1 MFFNAESDELTR
13 DRTRKHKE
21 FFIFEMIFKRC
32 CFAQKNSFL
41 IGVAGGNSMLSW
53 KYPITVSPSGFAI
66 YKSGSVK
73 KGHAAS
79 TPAFTAPTGK
89 AGAAIVCYQSI
100 FINMK

>member
-1 MFFNAESDELTR
+1 
-13 DRTRKHKE
+13 
-21 FFIFEMIFKRC
+21 
-32 CFAQKNSFL
+32 
-41 IGVAGGNSMLSW
+41 MLSW
-53 KYPITVSPSGFAI
+53 NYPFTVSPSGFAI
-66 YKSGSVK
+66 SKSGSVK